1 MPTILSNEK
10 VDKSSGIV
18 RADTKNAE
26 DIIAICVLLDIPAN
40 SRISCLTDENAQ
52 KIIDYYKE
60 NP

>member
-1 MPTILSNEK
+1 MGKSLRVLELSER
-10 VDKSSGIV
+10 IQ
-18 RADTKNAE
+18 KNAE

>member
-1 MPTILSNEK
+1 MGKSIRVLELSEW
-10 VDKSSGIV
+10 IQ
-18 RADTKNAE
+18 KNTD

-52 KIIDYYKE
+52 KIINYYKE